1 MSGEEQLFNN
11 VIKQDLGLVTF
22 GDNFKARVV
31 SIGSVGFVG
40 TTQVEQVL
48 LVDGLKHNLLSI
60 SQLCDEGNIVT
71 FEHDKC
77 IIKSPES
84 KEIRFVTQRRKNMY
98 VLQLKELAN
107 QNVCLVANK
116 SDQLQL

>member
-11 VIKQDLGLVTF
+11 VTKQDLGSVTF
-22 GDNFKARVV
+22 GDNSRARAVG
-31 SIGSVGFVG
+31 IGSVSFAS

-77 IIKSPES
+77 IIRSPES
-84 KEIRFVTQRRKNMY
+84 KATRFVAQRRKNMY
-98 VLQLKELAN
+98 ILQLKELA
-107 QNVCLVANK
+107 
-116 SDQLQL
+116 D

>member
-11 VIKQDLGLVTF
+11 VTKQDLGSVTF
-22 GDNFKARVV
+22 GDNSKARAVGI
-31 SIGSVGFVG
+31 SSVGFAG

-60 SQLCDEGNIVT
+60 SQLCDERNIVT

-77 IIKSPES
+77 IIRSPES
-84 KEIRFVTQRRKNMY
+84 KVTRFVAQRRKNMY
-98 VLQLKELAN
+98 VLQLKELAD
-107 QNVCLVANK
+107 QDVCLVANK
-116 SDQLQL
+116 SLLN

>member
-11 VIKQDLGLVTF
+11 VTKQDLGSVTF
-22 GDNFKARVV
+22 GDNSRARAVG
-31 SIGSVGFVG
+31 IGSISFAG

-48 LVDGLKHNLLSI
+48 LVDELKHNLLSI

-77 IIKSPES
+77 IIRSPES
-84 KEIRFVTQRRKNMY
+84 KEARFVTQRRKNM
-98 VLQLKELAN
+98 
-107 QNVCLVANK
+107 
-116 SDQLQL
+116 

>member
-11 VIKQDLGLVTF
+11 VTKQDLGSVTF
-22 GDNFKARVV
+22 GNNSKARAVG
-31 SIGSVGFVG
+31 IGSVGFVG

-60 SQLCDEGNIVT
+60 SQLCDDGNIVT

-77 IIKSPES
+77 TIKTKEYE
-84 KEIRFVTQRRKNMY
+84 EIRFVAQHHRNMY
-98 VLQLKELAN
+98 IL
-107 QNVCLVANK
+107 
-116 SDQLQL
+116 